1 MQKTKVMF
9 SDVNMDTLVDFGV
22 WTCWCMDLWTCG
34 QEWEIIQFIAQDA
47 SIVGTK
53 SEVGFLVG

>member
-1 MQKTKVMF
+1 MF
-9 SDVNMDTLVDFGV
+9 SGVNMDTLIDSGV

-47 SIVGTK
+47 SIVCTK